1 MFFEFNAG
9 NSLRMND
16 ASRQA
21 LVVDER
27 FEKALRDAAMAWR
40 LAVDRRLRRLG
51 VSRLCWMTIA
61 AAMQARSPLS
71 QSDLS
76 DALAISRASMVQTID
91 CLVKKGLA
99 RRESSGSDRR
109 VKRVVVTDAGA
120 RLYELLK
127 DEVAAI
133 RRRILGVVEVEKLIQ
148 LTELLEKLQQ
158 PLRPSSGRA
167 LSDLRRHAGL
177 AQARNL

>member
-1 MFFEFNAG
+1 MIDE
-9 NSLRMND
+9 
-16 ASRQA
+16 SRHA
-21 LVVDER
+21 LAVDER
-27 FEKALRDAAMAWR
+27 FENALRNTAMAWR
-40 LAVDRRLRRLG
+40 QAFDRHLRRLG

-91 CLVKKGLA
+91 CLVKKGFA
-99 RRESSGSDRR
+99 KRESSASDRR
-109 VKRVVVTDAGA
+109 LKRIVVTDAGA
-120 RLYELLK
+120 HLYSLLK

-133 RRRILGVVEVEKLIQ
+133 RRRMLGIVEVEKLIQ
-148 LTELLEKLQQ
+148 LTELLEKLQD

-167 LSDLRRHAGL
+167 LGRVLSSYFFTVR
-177 AQARNL
+177 